1 MKIKRPV
8 VVKMVLTDKMRL
20 SLEEEYQTTIQRME
34 LELEQLQF
42 QSKKMLQDSAKK
54 GSEAYRIVN
63 ERLQK
68 EEKSRRDKIN
78 HVKELQKQLSLLPN
92 GSEMVH
98 SHIESE
104 VEVNVG
110 DHWDKLIGKTEIIVE
125 DGIVIEIR
133 D

>member
-20 SLEEEYQTTIQRME
+20 SLEEEYQKTIQRVQ

-42 QSKKMLQDSAKK
+42 QSKKLLQDSAKK
-54 GSEAYRIVN
+54 GPDAYRIVQ

-68 EEKSRRDKIN
+68 EDKSRKEKIN
-78 HVKELQKQLSLLPN
+78 QIKELLKQLNILPN

-98 SHIESE
+98 SHVESE

-110 DHWDKLIGKTEIIVE
+110 DHWDKLMDKTEIIVE

-133 D
+133 N

>member
-1 MKIKRPV
+1 LKIKRPV
-8 VVKMVLTDKMRL
+8 IVKMVLTDKMRL
-20 SLEEEYQTTIQRME
+20 SLEEEYQSTIQRME

-54 GSEAYRIVN
+54 GPEAYQIVQD
-63 ERLQK
+63 RLQK
-68 EEKSRRDKIN
+68 EEKSRKDKIN
-78 HVKELQKQLSLLPN
+78 HVQELQKQLRLLPN

-98 SHIESE
+98 SQVESE

-110 DHWDKLIGKTEIIVE
+110 DHWDKLMGKTEIIIK
-125 DGIVIEIR
+125 DGLVIEIR

>member
-1 MKIKRPV
+1 
-8 VVKMVLTDKMRL
+8 MVLTDKMRS
-20 SLEEEYQTTIQRME
+20 SLEEEYQNTIQRME
-34 LELEQLQF
+34 IELEQLEF

-54 GSEAYRIVN
+54 GPEAYRIVH

-68 EEKSRRDKIN
+68 EGKSRKDKIN
-78 HVKELQKQLSLLPN
+78 HMKELQKQLRLLPE

-98 SHIESE
+98 SQVESE

-110 DHWDKLIGKTEIIVE
+110 DHWDKLMGKTEIIIE

>member
-8 VVKMVLTDKMRL
+8 IVKMVLTDKMRS
-20 SLEEEYQTTIQRME
+20 SLEEEYQNTIQRME
-34 LELEQLQF
+34 IELEQLEF

-54 GSEAYRIVN
+54 GPEAYRIVH

-68 EEKSRRDKIN
+68 EEKSRKDKIN
-78 HVKELQKQLSLLPN
+78 HMKELQKQLRLLPE

-98 SHIESE
+98 SQVESE

-110 DHWDKLIGKTEIIVE
+110 DHWDKLMGKTEIIIE